1 MSKQDKSIIEAAQEA
16 LGDKWEDFIEYVDG
30 IEDWG
35 LSDVERYLNR

>member
-1 MSKQDKSIIEAAQEA
+1 MSKPDEATIEVAQEA
-16 LGDKWEDFIEYVDG
+16 LGDKWEDFKEYVDG